1 MKDEIPE
8 DSQSTANARLEQLV
22 AAWNRS
28 SFEDYCGHFT
38 QSLIDHY
45 NPGYFARIRTQSGQW
60 LSNKYLG
67 CLNQGHH
74 YVHLWR
80 SRFEGS
86 ENDVLFS
93 LTLTPDGKIAALLKR
108 FSRV

>member
-1 MKDEIPE
+1 MNDETPDMNE
-8 DSQSTANARLEQLV
+8 SAANARLENLV
-22 AAWNRS
+22 SAWNRS
-28 SFEDYCGHFT
+28 SFEEYCANFT
-38 QSLIDHY
+38 QSLVDHY
-45 NPGYFARIRTQSGQW
+45 NPSYFSRIRTQSGRW

-67 CLNQGHH
+67 CLKQGR
-74 YVHLWR
+74 YCVHLWR

-93 LTLTPDGKIAALLKR
+93 LTMTTDGHIAGLLKR